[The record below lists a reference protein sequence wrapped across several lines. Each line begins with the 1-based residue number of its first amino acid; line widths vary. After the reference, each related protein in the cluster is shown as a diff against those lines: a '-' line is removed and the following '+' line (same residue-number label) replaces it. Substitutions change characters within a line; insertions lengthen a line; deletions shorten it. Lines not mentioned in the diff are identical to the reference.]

1 MSDLVNLSGVQ
12 TSEWEA
18 GEYTVTCTN
27 AEMKET
33 KNGMGKYIK
42 VEFSTPNGRKLWNM
56 FNIINAKEE
65 AEKIGLQQLKSFL
78 KASGHHNPDA
88 LKDLQELLN
97 LRCIAKVKIEESD
110 YGTQPRISYFKPMA
124 GAKAPGPAPGNIPH
138 F

>member
-1 MSDLVNLSGVQ
+1 MNNLVDLSGVQ

-33 KNGMGKYIK
+33 KNGLGTYIRI
-42 VEFSTPNGRKLWNM
+42 ELTTPDGRKLWTM
-56 FNIINAKEE
+56 FNTINPKEQTQ
-65 AEKIGLQQLKSFL
+65 KMGLQQLKGFL
-78 KASGHHNPDA
+78 KASGHHKPDT

-97 LRCIAKVKIEESD
+97 LRCLAKVKIEESD

-124 GAKAPGPAPGNIPH
+124 GAKAPSPSVGNIPH